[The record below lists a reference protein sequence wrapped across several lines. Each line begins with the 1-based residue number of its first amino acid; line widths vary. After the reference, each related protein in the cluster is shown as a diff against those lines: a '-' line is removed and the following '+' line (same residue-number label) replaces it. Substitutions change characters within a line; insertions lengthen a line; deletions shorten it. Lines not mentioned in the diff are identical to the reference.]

1 MDESDAVKKVAQA
14 AAAIAEGISRAFP
27 ESVRTELQE
36 WQRQQDAALEA
47 HDHEAKRSLERF
59 RSNRGDRQWSR

>member
-1 MDESDAVKKVAQA
+1 MDENEAVKKVASA

-27 ESVRTELQE
+27 EPVRSELRE
-36 WQRQQDAALEA
+36 WQRQQDAAFEA

-59 RSNRGDRQWSR
+59 RSNRGDRQWRR